1 MTAESVQ
8 DPHVE
13 DDDVP
18 TLEAADVPQV
28 SKSSKRCAKAM
39 AKMGLKPEPN
49 IVKAHIRKNG
59 SLSFLVNHPEVYR
72 FPGTNTFIIFGE
84 AQLGDAKTEAQEA
97 AARAVSG
104 VVSDDLNVLGAP
116 AFSQVAT
123 EAPAKS
129 QDDVKPGIDTNEMD
143 VNVVMNVA
151 HVDHDAA
158 RKALQDNKSDI
169 VDAVL
174 NLTFEGQKSRRK
186 HKKR

>member
-104 VVSDDLNVLGAP
+104 VVSDVTDTVGTTSGSEGKVDDSARVVEP
-116 AFSQVAT
+116 SDD
-123 EAPAKS
+123 EIKS
-129 QDDVKPGIDTNEMD
+129 
-143 VNVVMNVA
+143 VMTGA
-151 HVDHDAA
+151 HVDRHTAVQ
-158 RKALQDNKSDI
+158 ALKDNDGDVVNAIMK
-169 VDAVL
+169 L
-174 NLTFEGQKSRRK
+174 HEG
-186 HKKR
+186 KK